1 MSKTNEFQ
9 KLFKVQDVADILEL
23 SISGVYNLIQ
33 RGGLPTLKI
42 GKSYRIKPSELPCLG
57 CSVPIIEHLAYQ
69 IIQPFVLIY
78 SFLTDFLRSQKA
90 FLFEGG
96 EIACRCFPGH

>member
-42 GKSYRIKPSELPCLG
+42 GKSYRIKPSELERWMNDATYM
-57 CSVPIIEHLAYQ
+57 SDYDKAK
-69 IIQPFVLIY
+69 LIAQEKIKIK
-78 SFLTDFLRSQKA
+78 RN
-90 FLFEGG
+90 
-96 EIACRCFPGH
+96 